1 MGRATPVPTEEA
13 AEEAGSSE
21 MIGDEAPPEAAAAG
35 PASAAEPAPG
45 FGSGVEDAP
54 AEEIVSR
61 GEDTS
66 GTATGSVVTVVS
78 PESEAGVGAPP
89 VAAASDSVAE
99 ELTDVEEAAETD
111 HEAALENEDEAAE
124 LLEEPAEPVTRRP
137 LVALEPEAFTAEVE
151 AAVSAADDLQVLRLL
166 RREIIAVAEALY
178 RGEPDITAGAWLK
191 VQETGWLAARG
202 EELGL
207 EDLARFHEIVE
218 EVQIRRAEG
227 ATEEDLRGLLS
238 DHGFSALLLKL
249 REVFLRSSAG

>member
-1 MGRATPVPTEEA
+1 MVGN
-13 AEEAGSSE
+13 G
-21 MIGDEAPPEAAAAG
+21 APLEAAAAG
-35 PASAAEPAPG
+35 PAGAAEPTARVV
-45 FGSGVEDAP
+45 SGVADAP
-54 AEEIVSR
+54 AEEVVSR

-66 GTATGSVVTVVS
+66 EMATGSVATVVS
-78 PESEAGVGAPP
+78 PESEAGAGTPP
-89 VAAASDSVAE
+89 LAATSDSVIE
-99 ELTDVEEAAETD
+99 KPTEVEESAKTER
-111 HEAALENEDEAAE
+111 EAALEDEDEAAE

-178 RGEPDITAGAWLK
+178 RSEPDITAGAWLK

-227 ATEEDLRGLLS
+227 ATEEDLRRLLS

-249 REVFLRSSAG
+249 REVFLRASGG